1 MNMVAERPG
10 REERRKYAT
19 GLKREALYKAAT
31 KLWVKGLG
39 MAEAISIVES
49 AMRDAGE
56 IWSCSA
62 LNIWNY

>member
-10 REERRKYAT
+10 REERRNYAT

-56 IWSCSA
+56 I
-62 LNIWNY
+62 